1 RVGRRRPAGVRGE
14 DGDERLLRAARPG
27 GKGPAPA
34 AAGGRRLGLRGR
46 GRDAQALP
54 EAVPPLPDP
63 GRRGD
68 RGTPP
73 PARPAYQPP
82 ATTLVA
88 PTGPPAIAVAGPQ
101 ADTIVR
107 PGTANAASPGF
118 EEEERALLHRRLRVG
133 SWLCLVGAAA
143 VFGIAAARGQ
153 GWGDQDG

>member
-1 RVGRRRPAGVRGE
+1 
-14 DGDERLLRAARPG
+14 
-27 GKGPAPA
+27 
-34 AAGGRRLGLRGR
+34 
-46 GRDAQALP
+46 Q
-54 EAVPPLPDP
+54 AVPPLPDP

-68 RGTPP
+68 RVTPP
-73 PARPAYQPP
+73 PERPAYQPP

-118 EEEERALLHRRLRVG
+118 EEEVRALLHRRLRVG

-153 GWGDQDG
+153 GWGDQDGLLANGVLMIGPAVGLVLLRRRPTLGRLRAIEVALFGGIAVLLGAVRYA